1 MRSLTNVSV
10 LGTTTLAFSAAR
22 ALVTDATG
30 LISTSTVT
38 ATELGYVSG
47 VTSSIQTQIN
57 AIAGGFGNI
66 DGGKANTNYGG
77 TAAISGGNAS
87 SF

>member
-10 LGTTTLAFSAAR
+10 RGTTTLAFSAAR
-22 ALVTDATG
+22 ALVTDADG
-30 LISTSTVT
+30 LIGTSATT

-57 AIAGGFGNI
+57 NIAGGFGNI
-66 DGGKANTNYGG
+66 DGGTPSSNYGG
-77 TAAISGGNAS
+77 IAPINGGNPG